1 MLLTL
6 VNADVVGVILFVV
19 LLLFVEIAVEV
30 VVILVAVVLVVEL
43 VAVDLAEVEVTVVA
57 ALLEVILVVD
67 MVVVNFETFVVF
79 ETRPETRFQDL
90 PPGCGKLSLDD
101 AEGRRQ
107 CVGHHIGLI
116 RRPNTVVFFYHHA
129 VKSTCSNSL
138 GAVRYHLYK
147 HVAVDCRPIPKL
159 TINIISCQFG
169 DGSILLQKTFIRLES
184 IENGKTQQK
193 QIHVH

>member
-1 MLLTL
+1 MQRCVSKTVLAVVLLTL

-67 MVVVNFETFVVF
+67 MVVVNFEMFVVF

-90 PPGCGKLSLDD
+90 PPGCGKLSL
-101 AEGRRQ
+101 EYVGRLQ
-107 CVGHHIGLI
+107 CALYIESSRVVLAVSRPRSLIGHSVI
-116 RRPNTVVFFYHHA
+116 
-129 VKSTCSNSL
+129 
-138 GAVRYHLYK
+138 
-147 HVAVDCRPIPKL
+147 
-159 TINIISCQFG
+159 
-169 DGSILLQKTFIRLES
+169 
-184 IENGKTQQK
+184 
-193 QIHVH
+193 